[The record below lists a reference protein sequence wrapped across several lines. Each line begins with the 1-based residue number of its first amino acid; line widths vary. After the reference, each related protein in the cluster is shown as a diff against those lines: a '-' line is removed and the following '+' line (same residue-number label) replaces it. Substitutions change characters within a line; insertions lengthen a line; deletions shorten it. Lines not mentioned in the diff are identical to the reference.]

1 MPIPTRQTDSIILKW
16 IKLRTEGFSSGLI
29 AQKYGV
35 SQERVRVATNRVLD
49 DDIKHCGFDVAKA
62 YWSRTK
68 GPKK

>member
-1 MPIPTRQTDSIILKW
+1 MPIPTRQTDSIVLKW

-49 DDIKHCGFDVAKA
+49 DDIKHCGFNVAKE
-62 YWSRTK
+62 YWSRTR